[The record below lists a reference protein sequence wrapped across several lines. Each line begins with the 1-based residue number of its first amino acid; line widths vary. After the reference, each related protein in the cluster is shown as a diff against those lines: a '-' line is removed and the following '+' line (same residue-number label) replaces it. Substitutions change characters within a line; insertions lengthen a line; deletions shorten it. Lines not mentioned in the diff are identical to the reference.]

1 MFHAI
6 DEFLFCLV
14 EFFLDMRGYLGGID
28 FAGAGFLAA
37 GVVAGLEV
45 GDFVPGEVDV
55 GDEVSFG
62 DLLVVDV
69 AEDLIEH
76 IVASVVAKHAGV
88 GPKGHGEFFGFG
100 RFLGGYVLE
109 RKGRGDSGG
118 GVGCEKVASRV
129 HDLVD

>member
-1 MFHAI
+1 
-6 DEFLFCLV
+6 
-14 EFFLDMRGYLGGID
+14 MRGSLGRID
-28 FAGAGFLAA
+28 FAGAGFL
-37 GVVAGLEV
+37 AGLEV

-76 IVASVVAKHAGV
+76 VVASVVAKHAGV

-100 RFLGGYVLE
+100 RFLGGYVL
-109 RKGRGDSGG
+109 
-118 GVGCEKVASRV
+118 
-129 HDLVD
+129 